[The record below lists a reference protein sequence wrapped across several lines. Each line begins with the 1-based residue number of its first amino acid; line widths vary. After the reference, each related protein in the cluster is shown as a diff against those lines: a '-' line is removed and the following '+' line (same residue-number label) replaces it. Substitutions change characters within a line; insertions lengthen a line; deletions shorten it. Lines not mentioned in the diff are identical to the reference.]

1 MRNIIFAL
9 LCLLLI
15 SSSFAAPPQPV
26 RQCAEWEPVEG
37 VLIRWPLGISLPL
50 VAEMSEDVIVY
61 TLIRDYQINQATSA
75 YYNNGVNMDNV
86 EWVLADTYSHWT
98 RDWGPQ
104 FVFDGNGDWGLGDP
118 LFDGYPWVG
127 RRGTSRGWEQDDDS
141 NGEFASYL
149 GVSNWEAPIV
159 LTGGNHMTDGHGIG
173 FCTQVQLDENND
185 WGISEA
191 AWRTGLAQYFGI
203 HDERVLPN
211 WESYGIQHI
220 DCVAKMLDEET
231 ILCKRLASGHSDY
244 WAVEALVDELA
255 AQTSCYGNPY
265 RILRIDCG
273 PFGGVAP
280 AYTNSLILGKK
291 VLLPFEGISQD
302 AAAAQVYAEAM
313 PGYEV
318 IGFTGSWYD
327 YDALHC
333 RTMGVFD
340 RGMLYVDVAPPPAE
354 IPLAPWPVRAF
365 IDDRSEAGLDYSACS
380 LFWRRAGEA
389 FFNEVPLM
397 PMAAPDSLE
406 AYIPGT
412 EPGAEIEYYVQGAD
426 NSGRVETRPIAAP
439 DALFSTRVDEDPTS
453 VDVPIV
459 EPRLVAWPNPFRGKV
474 RFTLRG
480 SDPVAEIDIYDL
492 TGRHI
497 TTIPQGESMSW
508 DGRHSSGQE
517 ASAGVYLYHS
527 TIPGNSSL
535 QKILML
541 D

>member
-1 MRNIIFAL
+1 MRNIILAL
-9 LCLLLI
+9 FCLILSASAL
-15 SSSFAAPPQPV
+15 AAPPQPA

-37 VLIRWPLGISLPL
+37 VLIRWPLGISIPL

-75 YYNNGVNMDNV
+75 FYNNGVNMDNV

-127 RRGTSRGWEQDDDS
+127 RRGTPRGWEQDDDT

-149 GVSNWEAPIV
+149 GLTNWEAPIV

-185 WGISEA
+185 WGISEG
-191 AWRTGLAQYFGI
+191 AWRTGLEQYFGI
-203 HDERVLPN
+203 REEVVLPN

-231 ILCKRLASGHSDY
+231 ILCKKLNYGHADY
-244 WAVEALVDELA
+244 WAVEALVDELESR
-255 AQTSCYGNPY
+255 TSCYGNPY
-265 RILRIDCG
+265 KIVRIECG

-291 VLLPFEGISQD
+291 VLLPFEGIPEDAD
-302 AAAAQVYAEAM
+302 AAQIYADAM

-340 RGMLYVDVAPPPAE
+340 RSMLYVDVAPPPAE
-354 IPLAPWPVRAF
+354 IPLAPYSVRALM
-365 IDDRSEAGLDYSACS
+365 DDRSETGLDYSACS
-380 LFWRRAGEA
+380 LFWRRAGDA
-389 FFNEVPLM
+389 FFNEVPMM
-397 PMAAPDSLE
+397 PIAGPDSLE
-406 AYIPGT
+406 AFVPGT
-412 EPGAEIEYYVQGAD
+412 EPGADIEYYVQGAD
-426 NSGRVETRPIAAP
+426 NSGRMETRPIAAP
-439 DALFSTRVDEDPTS
+439 DALFSTRVDDDPTS
-453 VDVPIV
+453 VDVPMV
-459 EPRLVAWPNPFRGKV
+459 EPRLVAWPNPFWDRVSFSLGVDSELIVIEIFNVRGQSVQTITGTGIVSWNGKARDNHVLPSGMYFVRDREGSKV
-474 RFTLRG
+474 LR
-480 SDPVAEIDIYDL
+480 
-492 TGRHI
+492 
-497 TTIPQGESMSW
+497 
-508 DGRHSSGQE
+508 
-517 ASAGVYLYHS
+517 
-527 TIPGNSSL
+527 
-535 QKILML
+535 ILKL
-541 D
+541 R

>member
-1 MRNIIFAL
+1 MRNIIFAI
-9 LCLLLI
+9 LCLTLCA
-15 SSSFAAPPQPV
+15 SAFAAPPQPV

-37 VLIRWPLGISLPL
+37 VLIRWPLGISIPL

-75 YYNNGVNMDNV
+75 YYNNGVNMNNV

-127 RRGTSRGWEQDDDS
+127 RRGTPRGWEQDDDT

-149 GVSNWEAPIV
+149 SVTNWEAPIV

-173 FCTQVQLDENND
+173 FCTQVQLDENID

-191 AWRTGLAQYFGI
+191 AWRLGLDEYYGI
-203 HDERVLPN
+203 REEVVLPN

-231 ILCKRLASGHSDY
+231 ILCKKLNFGHADY
-244 WAVEALVDELA
+244 WAVEALADELETL
-255 AQTSCYGNPY
+255 TSCYGNPY
-265 RILRIDCG
+265 KIVRIESG

-291 VLLPFEGISQD
+291 VLIPFEGIEQD
-302 AAAAQVYAEAM
+302 NYAAAIYADAM

-354 IPLAPWPVRAF
+354 IPLAPYPVRAL
-365 IDDRSEAGLDYSACS
+365 IDDRSETGLDYSACS

-389 FFNEVPLM
+389 FFNEVPMM
-397 PMAAPDSLE
+397 PIAAPDSLE
-406 AYIPGT
+406 AFIPGT

-426 NSGRVETRPIAAP
+426 NSGRMETRPIAAP
-439 DALFSTRVDEDPTS
+439 DALFSTRVDDDPTS

-459 EPRLVAWPNPFRGKV
+459 EPQLVAWPNPFTSSV
-474 RFTLRG
+474 QFSL
-480 SDPVAEIDIYDL
+480 
-492 TGRHI
+492 
-497 TTIPQGESMSW
+497 GESSGPGEVHIF
-508 DGRHSSGQE
+508 DVAGRCVRTLQIDSVGRWNGRNGNGHPVPSG
-517 ASAGVYLYHS
+517 LYFLRTRDYGKS
-527 TIPGNSSL
+527 GTVL
-535 QKILML
+535 KI